1 MRLGLFFLAGALALA
16 AAPTPSGWLDKVA
29 PILTAAERKTYLALP
44 VGDRRKFEDDF
55 WATRTI
61 TPEEYYRR
69 LDHVDSMW
77 GAGKTGSGANTDPGR
92 VYLALGS
99 PTRVTRLP
107 SSRTFVPLEIWYY
120 DAVPGVIL
128 SELRLLFFRPNSMGL
143 PKLYSPEV
151 DTIRALLVPQSA
163 TVHAFGPNESL
174 KESDVRRVLKT
185 GPGEDEV
192 ITASAGVASGI
203 KGTGNQEILAMVASP
218 ETLLLRSLK
227 TKVTARLLATRAQM
241 DTVVTPSPFG
251 GRQVDLR
258 FRASAANEIRM
269 EILDGDLPLVQNKVV
284 LGLGTAKSVEYSH
297 RVDLLPGRYQVVFTA
312 DGASSIFPLEI
323 AERPAMGEIVRADTL
338 PDATRSPFVFEGRHY
353 DLDSDG
359 RYGLVALG
367 QPSKVAWM
375 LRKGSQVVWRT
386 STDSKEIA
394 VVELPSTL
402 APGEYRLEA
411 VAGNESKAMAYM
423 VRNRKDEPRTPPTAI
438 SYNANLAPAMRY
450 AFVGRQLVGAGR
462 LVEARKAL
470 ESSLSQGRSA
480 DAAVTLARVDA
491 LEGNLDAARD
501 RIRNVIASNPND
513 FEALSVYAYIETR
526 FQDYAVAAQLYR
538 RALEVQDSPAVR
550 AALANLPNTATGR

>member
-29 PILTAAERKTYLALP
+29 PILTAAERKTYIALP

-69 LDHVDSMW
+69 LNHVDSMW

-218 ETLLLRSLK
+218 ETLLQRSLK

-241 DTVVTPSPFG
+241 DTVITASPFG

-258 FRASAANEIRM
+258 FRATAANEIRV
-269 EILDGDLPLVQNKVV
+269 EILAGDLPLVQNKVE
-284 LGLGTAKSVEYSH
+284 LGLGTAKAVEYSH
-297 RVDLLPGRYQVVFTA
+297 RVDLLPGRYQFVFTA

-338 PDATRSPFVFEGRHY
+338 PDSTRSPFVFEAQRY
-353 DLDSDG
+353 DLDSEG

-367 QPSKVAWM
+367 QPAKVSWM

-402 APGEYRLEA
+402 PPGEYRLEA
-411 VAGNESKAMAYM
+411 VAGNESKAMTYM

-450 AFVGRQLVGAGR
+450 AFLGRQLVGAGR
-462 LVEARKAL
+462 LSEARKAL
-470 ESSLSQGRSA
+470 EASLSQGRSA
-480 DAAVTLARVDA
+480 DAAVTIARVDA

-550 AALANLPNTATGR
+550 AALANLPTTTGR